1 LFKENIFSRVRALG
15 RTYDYP
21 GSAEFLHHLC
31 ILVLGQCPDLIV
43 ESSPVQFEQD
53 EMLTVSI
60 ASAVREPSTVAA
72 MSENA
77 SELIQTEC
85 PETTVTDAQSKL

>member
-1 LFKENIFSRVRALG
+1 MLFPVMQSKYGLDYVMTSRLNQDCLENFFSPVRALG

-21 GSAEFLHHLC
+21 VPAEFLHRLC

-43 ESSPVQFEQD
+43 ESSPVQFKQD

-60 ASAVREPSTVAA
+60 V
-72 MSENA
+72 
-77 SELIQTEC
+77 IC
-85 PETTVTDAQSKL
+85 C